1 MLLFFSLCL
10 KSMAVIVAEPCCS
23 LLFQQHC
30 STNHVVQRTMLFNIV
45 STMLFNEQCCSL
57 LFQQCCS
64 KTMLFKNNVV
74 QYFFNNV
81 QRTLLFTIVSR
92 LLKQEKTILIEQ
104 ACSLLLSLLNNAVTT
119 LFSWLNNLVY
129 NIVHCVQHND
139 ISQKFQWSLG
149 QLQFHWYISMVT
161 HPLPSF
167 SNQNRSPPRIL
178 KNWSLIIVEKS
189 SPGPELLV
197 SNSPPTHTSILLIS
211 PFVKFWSSVNI

>member
-1 MLLFFSLCL
+1 MLFTIVSTTLFN
-10 KSMAVIVAEPCCS
+10 EPCCS
-23 LLFQQHC
+23 
-30 STNHVVQRTMLFNIV
+30 TNNVVQYCFNNVVQRTMLFTIV
-45 STMLFNEQCCSL
+45 S
-57 LFQQCCS
+57 
-64 KTMLFKNNVV
+64 TMLFKNNVV
-74 QYFFNNV
+74 QYFLNNV

>member
-1 MLLFFSLCL
+1 
-10 KSMAVIVAEPCCS
+10 
-23 LLFQQHC
+23 
-30 STNHVVQRTMLFNIV
+30 MLFTIV
-45 STMLFNEQCCSL
+45 STTLFNEPCCSL

-64 KTMLFKNNVV
+64 TNNVVQYCFNNVVQRTMLFTIVSTMLFKNNVV
-74 QYFFNNV
+74 QYFLNNV

>member
-1 MLLFFSLCL
+1 
-10 KSMAVIVAEPCCS
+10 MAEHC
-23 LLFQQHC
+23 C
-30 STNHVVQRTMLFNIV
+30 STNNVVQYCFNNVVQRTMLFTIV
-45 STMLFNEQCCSL
+45 S
-57 LFQQCCS
+57 
-64 KTMLFKNNVV
+64 TMLFKNNVV
-74 QYFFNNV
+74 QYFLNNV

-178 KNWSLIIVEKS
+178 KN
-189 SPGPELLV
+189 
-197 SNSPPTHTSILLIS
+197 
-211 PFVKFWSSVNI
+211 

>member
-1 MLLFFSLCL
+1 
-10 KSMAVIVAEPCCS
+10 MAVIVAEPCCS

-30 STNHVVQRTMLFNIV
+30 STNHVVHYCFNNIV
-45 STMLFNEQCCSL
+45 QRTMLFNEQCCSI

-64 KTMLFKNNVV
+64 TNNVVHYCFNNVV
-74 QYFFNNV
+74 QHWWSNNGC
-81 QRTLLFTIVSR
+81 SR